1 MRVVGLF
8 LSALALALFIVQQGF
23 GRQFLDGAIIEFDK
37 PIEVRGKEMTTFGG
51 GGIRIRWEDKT
62 YALVN
67 VVPPSLKM
75 GCGGI
80 DINLGALGLLNFAQ
94 FGKLFEALMG
104 PAGVMFTA
112 QLALSAL
119 CPQCAEVLQQLMN
132 LANQLNQ
139 MQISKCGAVQL
150 AGTLGEM
157 AGRWIHDNIFEGKIN
172 AWNVAFENVVR
183 DVKSQVKALYDQIS
197 KYCPN
202 GKCGAAL
209 MLKGGCIVD
218 MAVKETMVAD
228 FLGMSKRDLAAVVR
242 YYVGDV
248 CFPGRRDVLKRL
260 KDEGTD
266 IRWTFEWDDSVS
278 EWADVGGGY
287 VSVSQETKEASG
299 VPQEPVPY
307 GGMGKPDELIK
318 RIAGLVGKMENGKLT
333 NVSCEGG
340 SYDTLYAFPF
350 PVIQDDGNIKF
361 EYEAFPIPT
370 TICQASMHLVDRV
383 FDAIMYRG
391 RLNDEDKA
399 LLSAMPV
406 GVFKLINYGSVYTG
420 FLIGIRE
427 DLAYYI
433 AEEAAIGLFQALLLK
448 VSEWVAVYQSGLTQK
463 DGSHPTAAWMQVQEM
478 LKRISTAQMELANYR
493 RYTMDQLRQKIQSYH
508 VANQIYNDMLAQMA
522 KSPVYGNMVFS
533 RLIGLGPVG
542 SR

>member
-1 MRVVGLF
+1 MRVMGLV
-8 LSALALALFIVQQGF
+8 LSAFALVCFIAEQSF
-23 GRQFLDGAIIEFDK
+23 GLKFLDGAIIEFDK
-37 PIEVRGKEMTTFGG
+37 PIEVKGKEMTTFGG

-80 DINLGALGLLNFAQ
+80 DINLGALGLLNFNQ
-94 FGKLFEALMG
+94 FGQLFEALMG
-104 PAGVMFTA
+104 PAGVMFA
-112 QLALSAL
+112 AKLALSAL

-139 MQISKCGAVQL
+139 IQISKCGAVHL

-157 AGRWIHDNIFEGKIN
+157 AGRWVHDKVLKAEIDN
-172 AWNVAFENVVR
+172 WHVAFEKAVK
-183 DVKSQVKALYDQIS
+183 DVNSKIEALSRQIN

-209 MLKGGCIVD
+209 MLEGGCIVEA
-218 MAVKETMVAD
+218 AVKETMVAD
-228 FLGMSKRDLAAVVR
+228 FLGLSKPELAAVVR

-248 CFPGRRDVLKRL
+248 CFPGKKKAKSDRD
-260 KDEGTD
+260 GT
-266 IRWTFEWDDSVS
+266 
-278 EWADVGGGY
+278 
-287 VSVSQETKEASG
+287 SG

-307 GGMGKPDELIK
+307 LGVGKPDELIQ
-318 RIAGLVGKMENGKLT
+318 ILAGLVGTIEDGKIT
-333 NVSCEGG
+333 NVSCT
-340 SYDTLYAFPF
+340 SRVTNPPPFPF
-350 PVIQDDGNIKF
+350 PDIRDDGNIGF
-361 EYEAFPIPT
+361 RYQYVPIPT
-370 TICQASMHLVDRV
+370 TICKASIQLVDRV
-383 FDAIMYRG
+383 FDAVMSRG
-391 RLNDEDKA
+391 RLGDEDKA

-420 FLIGIRE
+420 FLNAIRH

-433 AEEAAIGLFQALLLK
+433 AEEAAIGLLQELALK
-448 VSEWVAVYQSGLTQK
+448 VSEWVAAYQSGLTQK
-463 DGSHPTAAWMQVQEM
+463 DNSQPTPAWMEAQRM
-478 LKRISTAQMELANYR
+478 LERINNAQMALASYR
-493 RYTMDQLRQKIQSYH
+493 RYTIDQLRQKIQSYYI
-508 VANQIYNDMLAQMA
+508 ANQIYNDMLAQMA
-522 KSPVYGNMVFS
+522 KSPIYGNMVFS